1 MPSEF
6 FNDLVAARRTGT
18 APGMAPEEESPGAP
32 EDVLVVF
39 HPAPFDGLS
48 TCGRCLALLVT
59 EYAPSHKAWHVAL
72 GN

>member
-6 FNDLVAARRTGT
+6 FNDLVSARRTGT
-18 APGMAPEEESPGAP
+18 APGMAPEEESPRRP
-32 EDVLVVF
+32 EEVLVVF

-59 EYAPSHKAWHVAL
+59 EYASSHKAWHVAL

>member
-6 FNDLVAARRTGT
+6 FNDLVAARRQGV
-18 APGMAPEEESPGAP
+18 APGMTPEEVPSAKPSELQ
-32 EDVLVVF
+32 VIF

-59 EYAPSHKAWHVAL
+59 EYAPSHKEWHITL
-72 GN
+72 GH